1 MLAIGQMLTEN
12 SDRPPLTS
20 QEQVLVKDRARWLR
34 RVVNPFADFNIIV
47 TIGTI
52 TSSST
57 GATSQRENDPDAQDY
72 LKDLWV
78 SMTCLIPQ

>member
-1 MLAIGQMLTEN
+1 MLTIEHPLTEN

-20 QEQVLVKDRARWLR
+20 QEQALVKDRARWLR
-34 RVVNPFADFNIIV
+34 RVVNPFADFNTIV

-52 TSSST
+52 TSLST
-57 GATSQRENDPDAQDY
+57 GAASQRENDPDAQDY

-78 SMTCLIPQ
+78 SMTCAIP